1 MDLVV
6 VGFELGFEGF
16 EVLAVE
22 DELFV
27 FGFWFGDGLALG
39 AWEEGLRWV
48 EGMLMVMMMR
58 VVVMVEICGR

>member
-1 MDLVV
+1 MGDAALDLVV

-27 FGFWFGDGLALG
+27 FGFWFGDGLEEVHDFLELG
-39 AWEEGLRWV
+39 RKVFDGLK
-48 EGMLMVMMMR
+48 G
-58 VVVMVEICGR
+58 C